1 MVALGLETFHSL
13 PEIPGE
19 PLADVPFE
27 DAAREFLAYQ
37 RVYLRAPRHLDYVF
51 SVLGR
56 TFAGRMLAEVDV
68 RAIETFVGERFAA
81 GIGRAT
87 LNRYRSGLSG
97 LFTWAI
103 ARGYHPGPN
112 PIRSVRKF
120 RESPGRTRYLT
131 PQEADRL
138 VLAASAHLKPILV
151 TALHTGGR
159 ISEVLGLLWGD
170 VDLEAGVVTFRR
182 ETTKNARPRSVP
194 MSPELHAAI
203 SALRRGRRDE
213 PLFTWNDAPLK
224 RVRRLFARAC
234 RKAGLRDFRV
244 HDCRHTFASWFV
256 MNGGDIYVLKE
267 YLGHSTVVLT
277 QRYSHLSPDHLKRSV
292 RFIGPPRRQQADEER
307 GS

>member
-1 MVALGLETFHSL
+1 MS
-13 PEIPGE
+13 
-19 PLADVPFE
+19 DVPFE
-27 DAAREFLAYQ
+27 AAAREFLAYQ
-37 RVYLRAPRHLDYVF
+37 RVYLHAPRHLDYVF
-51 SVLGR
+51 SVLNRAFRGKR
-56 TFAGRMLAEVDV
+56 LAEVDV
-68 RAIETFVGERFAA
+68 RAVEAFMGERFAA
-81 GIGRAT
+81 GIARPT

-103 ARGYHPGPN
+103 ARGYHAGPN
-112 PIRSVRKF
+112 PIKGVRKF

-170 VDLEAGVVTFRR
+170 VDLDAGVVTFRR
-182 ETTKNARPRSVP
+182 ETTKNHKPRSVP

-213 PLFTWNDAPLK
+213 AVFTWNHAPLK
-224 RVRRLFARAC
+224 RVRRSFERAC

-256 MNGGDIYVLKE
+256 MNGGDIYVLRE
-267 YLGHSTVVLT
+267 YLGHSTIALT
-277 QRYSHLSPDHLKRSV
+277 QRYAHLSPDHLKRSV
-292 RFIGPPRRQQADEER
+292 RFIGPPRRQEVDHER